1 MSTQLSFL
9 SHLVRMSQKLVCLQN
24 GVFKKKELTPGLQY
38 YNSNNQ
44 FITAPMPA
52 TEGNYVISYQNG
64 NLTLSQQPAAL
75 QSLNSTHF
83 QTGGGALS
91 VASSGTIPYFT
102 SPSTFGSLD
111 IPSTTGIHVLHVDS
125 TSKSFTTLTPAHIF
139 KDTLKTFGVIDNPA
153 IPLWNGVTAS
163 SLKLPSAGSWY
174 LQKDST
180 GWNWVTMSGH
190 NIMRLCWGLDN
201 TKKQIVTFEQGSA
214 RSIILP
220 SDQGKYLLNVSSNGA
235 SFVATTNSGS
245 KTFKSIHY
253 TTGKNNTLVSCN
265 LSGQTNDNMITS
277 DNLSIEIGKQY
288 FMTVDMELVC
298 SDYES
303 VLDGFGS
310 GNEPLVGVC
319 YGSNRANIDYVIQ
332 SNVIANPLPFIHIS
346 GNGIFTAD
354 NVRFVLGLERSGST
368 SISHKIKRLVVRL
381 LEL

>member
-1 MSTQLSFL
+1 MSE
-9 SHLVRMSQKLVCLQN
+9 KLVVHS
-24 GVFKKKELTPGLQY
+24 GGKLTRKTIQSGILAS
-38 YNSNNQ
+38 SNNTYTS
-44 FITAPMPA
+44 ITAP
-52 TEGNYVISYQNG
+52 TTGNYVVSYNG
-64 NLTLSQQPAAL
+64 SGYSLVKADAAAAKVDHID
-75 QSLNSTHF
+75 SSFFRTSGSNTI
-83 QTGGGALS
+83 S
-91 VASSGTIPYFT
+91 VASSGTIPYFKT
-102 SPSTFGSLD
+102 SSSFSALD
-111 IPSTTGIHVLHVDS
+111 LPSTTGIHVLNVDS

-139 KDTLKTFGVIDNPA
+139 KETLKVLGAIDNPA

-174 LQKDST
+174 LQKDSS
-180 GWNWVTMSGH
+180 GWNWVSMNGH
-190 NIMRLCWGLDN
+190 NIMRLCWGLDY

-220 SDQGKYLLNVSSNGA
+220 SDQGKYLLNVSSSGA
-235 SFVATTNSGS
+235 SFVNTTDSGS

-310 GNEPLVGVC
+310 ANEPLVGVC

-332 SNVIANPLPFIHIS
+332 SNVIANPLPFIHVS